1 MDAGHPLQRLASR
14 YGIDV
19 GHWDWQGRRQAV
31 SDRSLQA
38 VLAAFGV
45 DAGTDAACAD
55 ALAALDRADA
65 ERLLPSCVVVRRGR
79 RGDVDLGGSDA
90 ASDARVELEDGGRA
104 PASVR
109 GRRVRVPADVPLGYH
124 QLVVEIAGAE
134 HRTQLIVVPKRIR
147 WPRALRMPTWGL
159 AAQLYSVRS
168 ASSWGA
174 GDLADLTALATW
186 SAKAHRADFVL
197 VNPLHAAEV
206 TAPVNPSPY
215 LPTSRR
221 FGNPAYLRIEDIPE
235 AAGVPL
241 AELAA
246 RARAGAGELIDRDAV
261 WAAQRAALELV
272 HAAGRGAGRAAEF
285 AAFVAREG
293 EALDRFA
300 TWCAWSEVHGNDW
313 RTWPAELRDPTT
325 AAAADPARVEFY
337 RWLQW
342 VLADQLV
349 GVQQAA
355 RAAGMRLGVVHDLA
369 VGVSPGGADAWS
381 YQDALASGVTVGAP
395 PDDYSQLGQD
405 WDQPPWRPDRLAELG
420 YAPLRDLFRACLRHA
435 GGLRID
441 HIIGLFR
448 LWWIPAGQPAAA
460 GAYVRYDHEAI
471 IGILALEA
479 ERAGAVIIGE
489 DLGNVEPWVHGYLH
503 ERGILGTS
511 ILWFESAG
519 KGTPLPAEK
528 WRRDCLAS
536 VTTHDLPPTVGY
548 LAGEHVRLRAEL
560 GLLTRPLVEEEAADD
575 AAKSRWLEALVAAGL
590 LDRPAAD
597 DPHEVVLALHR
608 FLARTPARLRC
619 VALTDLVGERRTQNQ
634 PGTLDEYPNWRIPLG
649 GPDGRPILLDDV
661 IATDLGADVL
671 AAVRSRPD

>member
-1 MDAGHPLQRLASR
+1 
-14 YGIDV
+14 
-19 GHWDWQGRRQAV
+19 
-31 SDRSLQA
+31 
-38 VLAAFGV
+38 
-45 DAGTDAACAD
+45 
-55 ALAALDRADA
+55 
-65 ERLLPSCVVVRRGR
+65 
-79 RGDVDLGGSDA
+79 
-90 ASDARVELEDGGRA
+90 
-104 PASVR
+104 
-109 GRRVRVPADVPLGYH
+109 
-124 QLVVEIAGAE
+124 
-134 HRTQLIVVPKRIR
+134 
-147 WPRALRMPTWGL
+147 MPTWGL

-168 ASSWGA
+168 ASSWGT
-174 GDLADLTALATW
+174 GDLADLATLATW
-186 SAKAHRADFVL
+186 SARVHRADFVL
-197 VNPLHAAEV
+197 VNPMHAAEV

-221 FGNPAYLRIEDIPE
+221 FGNPGYLRIEDIPE
-235 AAGVPL
+235 ATGVPL
-241 AELAA
+241 AEHAE
-246 RARAGAGELIDRDAV
+246 RTRAGTGELIDRDAV
-261 WAAQRAALELV
+261 WAAQLAALELV
-272 HAAGRGAGRAAEF
+272 HAAGRSAERDAEF

-313 RTWPAELRDPTT
+313 REWPAELQNPAT
-325 AAAADPARVEFY
+325 ATPPDPARVEFH

-342 VLADQLV
+342 VLAEQLV
-349 GVQQAA
+349 GAQRAA

-381 YQDALASGVTVGAP
+381 YQDALATGVTVGAP

-420 YAPLRDLFRACLRHA
+420 YAPLRDLFRATLRHA

-448 LWWIPAGQPAAA
+448 LWWIPAGQLAGA

-479 ERAGAVIIGE
+479 ERAGAVVIGE
-489 DLGNVEPWVHGYLH
+489 DLGNVEPWVHHYLH

-511 ILWFESAG
+511 ILWFELAG
-519 KGTPLPAEK
+519 QGVPRPAEQ

-560 GLLTRPLVEEEAADD
+560 GLLTRPLSEERAADD
-575 AAKSRWLEALVAAGL
+575 AAKARWLDALVAAGL
-590 LDRPAAD
+590 LDRSAAD

-634 PGTLDEYPNWRIPLG
+634 PGTLDQYPNWRVPLS
-649 GPDGRPILLDDV
+649 GPDGAPVLLDEIV
-661 IATDLGADVL
+661 AANLGADVL
-671 AAVRSRPD
+671 AAVRSRTD